1 MSQLDATTHELAIEF
16 AELRMLW
23 LDMDHA
29 RALFER
35 LAEMPDLIG
44 DFRLSFALW
53 TSGVISYRR
62 CFTDGEGL
70 ERGRRRRLV
79 PQRFIDALDPGQR
92 ELHVDALDM
101 ANRQIAH
108 RVGDHHV
115 MELWFEVDHGPPLRV
130 QNVQARQFTLGPRT
144 HNAFEFAALAKHLV
158 DELNAECERVK
169 TAILISANESDIA
182 SWFTPTRQSP
192 EWVNVLAGETGPIS
206 GREEVAQLS
215 GETRSEADPGEP
227 FVEYE
232 RRVDERHVDEL
243 RNKLDP

>member
-1 MSQLDATTHELAIEF
+1 MEF

-23 LDMDHA
+23 LDMEHA

-53 TSGVISYRR
+53 TSGVIAYRR

-70 ERGRRRRLV
+70 ERGRGRRLV
-79 PQRFIDALDPGQR
+79 PQRFIDALDPGRR
-92 ELHVDALDM
+92 ELHLDALDM
-101 ANRQIAH
+101 ANRLIAP
-108 RVGDHHV
+108 RIGDHHA
-115 MELWFEVDHGPPLRV
+115 MELWFEVDHGPPPRV
-130 QNVQARQFTLGPRT
+130 QNVQARQFTRGART

-169 TAILISANESDIA
+169 TAILDSNESDLA
-182 SWFTPTRQSP
+182 SWFTPTGESP
-192 EWVNVLAGETGPIS
+192 EWVDVLAGETGTIF
-206 GREEVAQLS
+206 GNEEAAQPF
-215 GETRSEADPGEP
+215 GETRSGADPGQP
-227 FVEYE
+227 LAEYE
-232 RRVDERHVDEL
+232 RRVDER